1 MHNWRSAAVVVSLLP
16 VLAGCGDDDG
26 TNPTTDASPEV
37 MIVDAP
43 FSATVGETVE
53 VLYRATDDR
62 ELTLISVSWGTLDA
76 PVELVFP
83 SGTDFED
90 LATHAYPEA
99 DSYLVTVTAT
109 DSNGQTGRAAVEI
122 DVEP

>member
-1 MHNWRSAAVVVSLLP
+1 MHWKSAAAVVSLLP
-16 VLAGCGDDDG
+16 ILAGCGDDEG
-26 TNPTTDASPEV
+26 TNPTRDEAPEV

-90 LATHAYPEA
+90 LATHAYSEA

-109 DSNGQTGRAAVEI
+109 DSEGQTGRDMVEI